1 MVIVKMMRIVVTK
14 AARRRTS
21 QLQLAEVVVPGMQ
34 KKKKSIDQTILT
46 KIIVSTLNVSKIYY
60 HIYHIL
66 LNIIFYRQGYK
77 LKARD
82 HQSKYMD

>member
-21 QLQLAEVVVPGMQ
+21 QLQLAEAVVPGLQ
-34 KKKKSIDQTILT
+34 KKKKKSINQTILT
-46 KIIVSTLNVSKIYY
+46 KIIVSTLNVSKIY
-60 HIYHIL
+60 YHIL

-82 HQSKYMD
+82 HQSKYIG

>member
-14 AARRRTS
+14 AARHRTS
-21 QLQLAEVVVPGMQ
+21 HLQLAEAVVPRLQ
-34 KKKKSIDQTILT
+34 KKRKSIDQTILT
-46 KIIVSTLNVSKIYY
+46 KIIVSTLNVSKIY
-60 HIYHIL
+60 YHIL

-82 HQSKYMD
+82 HQSKYMG

>member
-21 QLQLAEVVVPGMQ
+21 QLQLAEAVVPGLQ
-34 KKKKSIDQTILT
+34 KKKSINQTILT
-46 KIIVSTLNVSKIYY
+46 KIIVSTLNVSKIY
-60 HIYHIL
+60 YHIL

-82 HQSKYMD
+82 HQSKYMG